1 MEVDGQGSSTEC
13 GRSSAPCLLQIPN
26 TGSRDVTGQLE
37 AERSRAIVNV
47 IGEVAFLY
55 AGCIAHV
62 AYLRSIYKCGVLCSL
77 QAGATQVRNH
87 AGNSQR
93 RRGAD
98 SQSAASRLIGTRQ
111 ARVPAPRGQA
121 AKCEVIF
128 AWSLRE
134 WFTPGRRLI
143 FEEGLDRERGVEG

>member
-62 AYLRSIYKCGVLCSL
+62 AYLRVPSSSPSVSRRFGDLHGPGIALPC
-77 QAGATQVRNH
+77 A
-87 AGNSQR
+87 QR
-93 RRGAD
+93 VAQQFLNFLPRSEERRVV
-98 SQSAASRLIGTRQ
+98 QE
-111 ARVPAPRGQA
+111 
-121 AKCEVIF
+121 C
-128 AWSLRE
+128 
-134 WFTPGRRLI
+134 
-143 FEEGLDRERGVEG
+143 